1 MADDFSGEVDEII
14 EDTLTG
20 ADDGSLDAGVSEPRG
35 PEKDSVG
42 DSEASDDDAGEDS
55 TLSTRDART
64 RRDELWEELNMPP
77 EPENVVSHVC
87 ETIGLSESVQDEA
100 LDLLE
105 KAEDAD
111 VPIHRT
117 RVVWTLSA
125 IRLAS
130 EIDGESVEWRE
141 ITTFTDINKQGIEKR
156 TEDLRE
162 LS

>member
-1 MADDFSGEVDEII
+1 MADDFSSEVDEII
-14 EDTLTG
+14 EDTLTVT
-20 ADDGSLDAGVSEPRG
+20 DDGSLDAGMSEPRG
-35 PEKDSVG
+35 LEKDSAG
-42 DSEASDDDAGEDS
+42 DSGASDDDSGEDS

-64 RRDELWEELNMPP
+64 RRDELWAELNRPP
-77 EPENVVSHVC
+77 EPANVVAHVC
-87 ETIGLSESVQDEA
+87 ETIGLPESVQEGA

-130 EIDGESVEWRE
+130 EMVGESVEWRE
-141 ITTFTDINKQGIEKR
+141 ITTFTDIDKQGIKER
-156 TEDLRE
+156 CENLRE
-162 LS
+162 LA